1 LQWLIKTAKRA
12 GWVIGYQ
19 DETWWSRLKQPQ
31 LHSWVAH
38 DEQLRLHELER
49 DKADK
54 ADLDPVALCCYGTLR
69 ADNGGMGQ
77 MLLRFVQ
84 GQPVSAATT
93 EYLGWLSEYLAARGA
108 KVLLLVWDNA
118 PWHRSKCVRNWIIEH
133 NQLARAAQ
141 RCGKAGLRILVFNL
155 PVKSPWLNPIEPK
168 WVHGKK
174 AIVEPTRKLS
184 ADEVRA
190 RVYGY
195 FGCEPFESLDYKN
208 VA

>member
-1 LQWLIKTAKRA
+1 M
-12 GWVIGYQ
+12 
-19 DETWWSRLKQPQ
+19 
-31 LHSWVAH
+31 
-38 DEQLRLHELER
+38 HELER
-49 DKADK
+49 DKPDK
-54 ADLDPVALCCYGTLR
+54 ADPEPAALCCYGTLR
-69 ADNGGMGQ
+69 ADNGQ

-84 GQPVSAATT
+84 GQPVSATTT
-93 EYLGWLSEYLAARGA
+93 EYLSWLSEYLSAKGA

-118 PWHRSKCVRNWIIEH
+118 PWHVSKCVRSWIVEH
-133 NQLARAAQ
+133 NQAARTAQ

-184 ADEVRA
+184 AAEVRA
-190 RVYGY
+190 RVCGY
-195 FGCEPFESLDYKN
+195 FDCEPLESLHYKK